1 MNESF
6 ARLELLSQQVH
17 QAHRNAVAA
26 ELAARGLSEVG
37 HPVLLTIL
45 KAGTAQ
51 RLAQR
56 ELAELLHISPA
67 AVASSLKSLEKGGYI
82 RREPEPDDAR
92 RNRVQLTAKGWM
104 AVADC
109 EAAFQSVSERMLAGF
124 SEEEQDLLST
134 FRTRML
140 HNLRGSSPEKEES

>member
-1 MNESF
+1 MNERF
-6 ARLELLSQQVH
+6 AQLELLSQQVH

-45 KAGTAQ
+45 KAGASQ
-51 RLAQR
+51 CFAQR
-56 ELAELLHISPA
+56 ELADLLHISPA

-82 RREPEPDDAR
+82 RREPEPGDAR

-109 EAAFQSVSERMLAGF
+109 EAVFQCVSERMLAGF
-124 SEEEQDLLST
+124 TQEEQELLT
-134 FRTRML
+134 DFRSRML
-140 HNLRGSSPEKEES
+140 QNLRSNPIEKEES

>member
-124 SEEEQDLLST
+124 SEEEQGLLST